1 MRGLRRLIAVPERAP
16 GRLIAGITLLFVCA
30 YAASLVWLE
39 KPGGRIVFGD
49 ALHHYV
55 QLRSMVFDHD
65 LKFTNEYLHLY
76 GPGAGQDEETAWI
89 VRTDATGH
97 IRNLMP
103 VGPALLWAPLFLVVS
118 GVVWVADAFGA
129 GYPLD
134 GYARAFQAS
143 AGFSG
148 ILAAGLGAWFAY
160 LAAASLVSRRAAVW
174 ASLAVWLGS
183 SALYY
188 SAISPTYSHAASMLA
203 VSAFWLAFVR
213 TRGRDDVARYA
224 LLGALAGVAALMRW
238 QDAILLAIPAG
249 EAIAARPRVGLAG
262 VAVRGGVAL
271 AAAALAFA
279 PQSIVWQRLYDH
291 PFTIPQGS
299 AFMKWGSPALLQV
312 LVSDNH
318 GLFSWTPV
326 LVLAVAGLAPL
337 LRRDLRV
344 GVAAAAF
351 LAPSWYV
358 NASVVDWW
366 GGEAFGG
373 RRFVGCFPVFVLGM
387 AALFERW
394 RDRPRLL
401 VAISLVFIALNGL
414 LLLQYQTFMHG
425 LRAVAPYPNG
435 WYGLY
440 GARFVVPLTLARRWL
455 LR

>member
-1 MRGLRRLIAVPERAP
+1 MIGLPERAP
-16 GRLIAGITLLFVCA
+16 GRLIAAITLLFLCA
-30 YAASLVWLE
+30 YGASLVWLA
-39 KPGGRIVFGD
+39 KPDGRVVFGD

-89 VRTDATGH
+89 VRTNPTGH

-103 VGPALLWAPLFLVVS
+103 VGPALLWAPLFLLVAA
-118 GVVWVADAFGA
+118 GVWVADLFGA

-134 GYARAFQAS
+134 GYARLFQAS

-148 ILAAGLGAWFAY
+148 ILAAGAAAWLSY
-160 LAAASLVSRRAAVW
+160 LAASTIAGRRAAAW
-174 ASLAVWLGS
+174 ATLSIWLAS

-188 SAISPTYSHAASMLA
+188 SVISPTYSHAASMLA

-213 TRGRDDVARYA
+213 TRGRDDVLRYA
-224 LLGALAGVAALMRW
+224 LLGVLAGVAALMRW
-238 QDAILLAIPAG
+238 QDAILLLIPAG
-249 EAIAARPRVGLAG
+249 EAIAGYRRTGMAG
-262 VAVRGGVAL
+262 VASRGAATA

-279 PQSIVWQRLYDH
+279 PQSIVWQRLYGH

-299 AFMKWGSPALLQV
+299 AFMKWGSPALVRV

-326 LVLAVAGLAPL
+326 LVLAVIGLVPLARRHRDLGLAAI
-337 LRRDLRV
+337 V
-344 GVAAAAF
+344 F
-351 LAPSWYV
+351 LAASWYV

-366 GGEAFGG
+366 AGEAFGG
-373 RRFVGCFPVFVLGM
+373 RRFVGCFPVFVLAT

-394 RDRPRLL
+394 PARPRTLAAL
-401 VAISLVFIALNGL
+401 CCVFVVLNGL
-414 LLLQYQTFMHG
+414 LLVQYQTFMHG
-425 LRAVAPYPNG
+425 LRDVAPYPKG

-440 GARFVVPLTLARRWL
+440 AARFVVPWTIARRWL

>member
-1 MRGLRRLIAVPERAP
+1 MIGLPERAP

-30 YAASLVWLE
+30 YGASLIWLA
-39 KPGGRIVFGD
+39 KPDGRVVFGD

-89 VRTDATGH
+89 VRTNATGH

-103 VGPALLWAPLFLVVS
+103 VGPALLWAPLFLLVAA
-118 GVVWVADAFGA
+118 GVWVADLFGA

-134 GYARAFQAS
+134 GYARLFQAS

-148 ILAAGLGAWFAY
+148 ILAAGAAAWLAY
-160 LAAASLVSRRAAVW
+160 LAASSIVSRRAAAW
-174 ASLAVWLGS
+174 ATLTVWLGS

-188 SAISPTYSHAASMLA
+188 SVISPTYSHAASMLA

-213 TRGRDDVARYA
+213 TRGRDDVGRYA

-238 QDAILLAIPAG
+238 QDAILLLLPAG
-249 EAIAARPRVGLAG
+249 EAIAGYRRTGIAG
-262 VAVRGGVAL
+262 VALRGT
-271 AAAALAFA
+271 AAAAAAAVAFA
-279 PQSIVWQRLYDH
+279 PQSLVWQRLYGH

-326 LVLAVAGLAPL
+326 VALAVIGLVPL
-337 LRRDLRV
+337 MRRDRDI
-344 GVAAAAF
+344 GVAAIVF
-351 LAPSWYV
+351 LAISWYV

-366 GGEAFGG
+366 AGEAFGG
-373 RRFVGCFPVFVLGM
+373 RRFVGCFPVFVLGT

-394 RDRPRLL
+394 QARPRTLAA
-401 VAISLVFIALNGL
+401 VCLVFVGLNGL
-414 LLLQYQTFMHG
+414 LLVQYQTFMHG
-425 LRAVAPYPNG
+425 LRDVAPYPKG

-440 GARFVVPLTLARRWL
+440 GARFVVPLTIARRWL